1 MAIGTLKFFNA
12 VKGFGFIVPDDGGKD
27 VFVHK
32 TSVELAGIKN
42 LSVGQRL
49 SFEAVTD
56 AKGAVQASGIKP
68 HQQELHPVAANENP
82 TEPFSKTYELRI
94 TTRQGQNRGK
104 PRSAIATLGQSDLP
118 ESHRNAK
125 THNQVTAW
133 RRSYDHY
140 CDLARN
146 AGDDLVTREQ
156 HWQHAE
162 HFIRMIN
169 DSAN

>member
-1 MAIGTLKFFNA
+1 MAIGTLKFFNS

-49 SFEAVTD
+49 SFEAVID

-68 HQQELHPVAANENP
+68 HQEELRPVAANENP
-82 TEPFSKTYELRI
+82 SKPLSKTNELRI
-94 TTRQGQNRGK
+94 TSRRGQNRGMS
-104 PRSAIATLGQSDLP
+104 RSAIATLGQSDQP

-133 RRSYDHY
+133 RRSYDNY

-146 AGDDLVTREQ
+146 ASDDLVTREQ

-162 HFIRMIN
+162 HFLRMIN
-169 DSAN
+169 GSAD